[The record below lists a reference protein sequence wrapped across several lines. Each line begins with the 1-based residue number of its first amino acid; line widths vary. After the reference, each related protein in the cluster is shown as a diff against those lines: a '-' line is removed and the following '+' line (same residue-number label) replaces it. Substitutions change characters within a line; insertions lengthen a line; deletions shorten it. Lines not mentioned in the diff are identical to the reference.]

1 MWIPLSAGTNT
12 MNIYHRYHHNLIL
25 SDSTVIGPLTQW
37 LAIVALKV
45 CCPLACSS
53 KQPTNKILS
62 PAERWTEKASR
73 EEKDKNVIVKDDGVD
88 RGKGTSVW
96 RLPSSFLPLYCF
108 PSSISPMALK
118 HEWQVSP
125 LWLPSLLICLRAVW
139 PSGRFGEQTA
149 QLLLFISFKQLSCSV
164 SQSHHLGWFEIAVG
178 LKPVQSREH
187 LWPVDWELSA
197 VTIIDFFILCY
208 ERNLCFF
215 C

>member
-1 MWIPLSAGTNT
+1 
-12 MNIYHRYHHNLIL
+12 MNIYHKYHHNLIL

-96 RLPSSFLPLYCF
+96 RLPSSFLPPVLLSF
-108 PSSISPMALK
+108 FN
-118 HEWQVSP
+118 
-125 LWLPSLLICLRAVW
+125 LPNGSKAWVTGLPAM
-139 PSGRFGEQTA
+139 
-149 QLLLFISFKQLSCSV
+149 
-164 SQSHHLGWFEIAVG
+164 IAVTAD
-178 LKPVQSREH
+178 LP
-187 LWPVDWELSA
+187 
-197 VTIIDFFILCY
+197 
-208 ERNLCFF
+208 
-215 C
+215 